1 MNKQFYVLLLFLI
14 HSSFYYGQ
22 FGPGGVGNVSNN
34 GIWLKADDLTLN
46 NGDLVT
52 SWIDRSGNVNDA
64 ENTNPVEQPDFVSN
78 SPINGRPALY
88 FNGVLD
94 QLIIPDDPILD
105 NSSGF
110 SFYSVVRPDNLDGA
124 PRGIIGKRISQN
136 ANVEYAYTFFFWN
149 GDFLNLDIH
158 TQNHRFNTSPTAY
171 SNNVNYM
178 PGFIFDGSLPA
189 SNRSKI
195 YEAGNLIVSSVESSN
210 SLPNSNQD
218 FCIGGL
224 NTDYDNGGQK
234 RLGGHYAEII
244 QYNVA
249 LNSAQRKIVE
259 NYLGAKYNITVAN
272 DLFNYEA
279 THAGEVAGIGRDD
292 ASNFHDDS
300 QGSAIVRINSPSSL
314 NNNDYLIWGHD
325 EIPLNLN
332 NIVDV
337 DQVIVESRLER
348 VWRATETGDVGTV
361 DVTFDITPFASS
373 NPNDFVLLI
382 DRNHNGFFDND
393 VAPQTGIVSGGGN
406 SITFTGVNFV
416 DGDFFTLGS
425 LDYQTTPLPIEL
437 LSFYATYLKDA
448 IQLHWVTSSEKNNDY
463 FTLQR
468 SRDGLIFENLANIPG
483 AGNSNVE
490 INYDFFD
497 VDPYN
502 GVSYYRLVQKD
513 FDGESTTS
521 SIISVNREHA
531 QQNEL
536 TIKPNPNQGSFELVL
551 YGKKDEV
558 VNVNIWNE
566 MGELVFEMKV
576 NTNNEGLTTI
586 PINEALASG
595 VYVIS
600 TSNANG
606 FLNKEK
612 LVIY

>member
-1 MNKQFYVLLLFLI
+1 MKQNLYILLLIIF
-14 HSSFYYGQ
+14 FYSPSYSQ

-34 GIWLKADDLTLN
+34 GIWLKADDLSLN
-46 NGDLVT
+46 NGDPVVNWL
-52 SWIDRSGNVNDA
+52 DRSGNNNDA
-64 ENTNPVEQPDFVSN
+64 QNTVPLEQPHFVAN
-78 SPINGRPALY
+78 SPINNRPALY

-94 QLIIPDDPILD
+94 QLIIPDDPVLD
-105 NSSGF
+105 NSTGL
-110 SFYSVVRPDNLDGA
+110 SFYSVIRPDNLDSA
-124 PRGIIGKRISQN
+124 PRGIMGKRISQN

-149 GDFLNLDIH
+149 SNYLNLDVH
-158 TQNHRFNTSPTAY
+158 TQNNRFDTGPTSF
-171 SNNVNYM
+171 SNNTNYM
-178 PGFIFDGSLPA
+178 AGCIFDGSLA
-189 SNRSKI
+189 AAFRSKI
-195 YEAGNLIVSSVESSN
+195 YESGNLISTSTESSN

-224 NTDYDNGGQK
+224 NKDYNNGGQK

-244 QYNVA
+244 HYNIA

-259 NYLGAKYNITVAN
+259 NYLGAKYNFTIAN
-272 DLFNYEA
+272 DFFNYEA

-292 ASNFHDDS
+292 ATNFHDDA

-314 NNNDYLIWGHD
+314 NDNDYLIWGHD
-325 EIPLNLN
+325 EVPLNLN

-348 VWRATETGDVGTV
+348 VWRATETGEVGTV
-361 DVTFDITPFASS
+361 DVTFDITSFVSS

-393 VAPQTGIVSGGGN
+393 VAPQTGTVSGGGN
-406 SITFTGVNFV
+406 TITFTGVNFA

-437 LSFYATYLKDA
+437 LTFYATSLKDA
-448 IQLHWVTSSEKNNDY
+448 VQLHWVTSSEKNNDY

-468 SRDGLIFENLANIPG
+468 SRDGIVFESLADIPG

-497 VDPYN
+497 IDPFSE
-502 GVSYYRLVQKD
+502 VSYYRLVQKD
-513 FDGESTTS
+513 FDGDSTIS
-521 SIISVNREHA
+521 STISVDRGHA

-536 TIKPNPNQGSFELVL
+536 IIKPNPNQGSFELIVH
-551 YGKKDEV
+551 GKKDEL
-558 VNVNIWNE
+558 VNVSIWNE
-566 MGELVFEMKV
+566 MGKLVFETSV

-586 PINEALASG
+586 PINEVLSSG
-595 VYVIS
+595 VYVVS
-600 TSNANG
+600 TSNNKG

-612 LVIY
+612 LVVY

>member
-14 HSSFYYGQ
+14 HSSSYYGQ

-46 NGDLVT
+46 NGDPVT
-52 SWIDRSGNVNDA
+52 SWIDRSGNGNDA
-64 ENTNPVEQPDFVSN
+64 ENTDPIEQPEYVAN
-78 SPINGRPALY
+78 SPINSRPALY

-105 NSSGF
+105 GSNGF
-110 SFYSVVRPDNLDGA
+110 SFFSVVRPDNLDGA
-124 PRGIIGKRISQN
+124 PRGIMGKRISQN
-136 ANVEYAYTFFFWN
+136 ANIEYAYTLFFWN
-149 GDFLNLDIH
+149 GNYLNLDVH

-224 NTDYDNGGQK
+224 NTDYNNGGQK
-234 RLGGHYAEII
+234 RLGGHFAEII
-244 QYNVA
+244 QYNFA

-259 NYLGAKYNITVAN
+259 NYLGAKYNLTVAN
-272 DLFNYEA
+272 DLYDYEA
-279 THAGEVAGIGRDD
+279 THAGEVAGIGRDN
-292 ASNFHDDS
+292 ATNFHDDA
-300 QGSAIVRINSPSSL
+300 QGSAIVRINSPSNL
-314 NNNDYLIWGHD
+314 NDNDFLIWGHD

-337 DQVIVESRLER
+337 DQVLVESRLER

-361 DVTFDITPFASS
+361 DVTFDITPFLPS

-393 VAPQTGIVSGGGN
+393 VPPQTGTITGGGD

-425 LDYQTTPLPIEL
+425 LDYETTPLPVEL
-437 LSFYATYLKDA
+437 LTFYATSLENSV
-448 IQLHWVTSSEKNNDY
+448 QLDWKTASEQNNDY
-463 FTLQR
+463 FLLQR
-468 SRDGLIFENLANIPG
+468 SRDGFQFENIANVPG

-490 INYDFFD
+490 INYDYLD
-497 VDPYN
+497 TDPYN
-502 GVSYYRLVQKD
+502 GVSYYRLIQKD
-513 FDGESTTS
+513 FDGDSTLS
-521 SIISVNREHA
+521 NIISVNRD
-531 QQNEL
+531 QFKNNDFI
-536 TIKPNPNQGSFELVL
+536 IKPNPNEGNFELVIS
-551 YGKKDEV
+551 GKTDDV
-558 VNVNIWNE
+558 VEINIWSE
-566 MGELVFEMKV
+566 LGQLVFEMHV
-576 NTNNEGLTTI
+576 NLYQNGKTSV
-586 PINEALASG
+586 PINENLSSG
-595 VYVIS
+595 VYIIS
-600 TSNANG
+600 TKSSAG
-606 FLNKEK
+606 VIKKDK
-612 LVIY
+612 LVIR